1 MSPPVSDTHEPA
13 PSGLD
18 PQLHG
23 PWHRGATTLG
33 PVTLRV
39 AYQATSTDA
48 IFELVANQSDQDS
61 LLKGTGNL
69 TDGIHAHLASTT
81 GTINLRLYLDDQHTL
96 RYAYELTSTSTGQ
109 LRCAEGTITS
119 E

>member
-1 MSPPVSDTHEPA
+1 MSPHTSAPTQPDT
-13 PSGLD
+13 
-18 PQLHG
+18 Q
-23 PWHRGATTLG
+23 WHRATTTLG

-48 IFELVANQSDQDS
+48 IFELVANKAGGAR
-61 LLKGTGNL
+61 LLEGTGNL

-81 GTINLRLYLDDQHTL
+81 GTINLRLHLDDQHTL